1 MLEKGK
7 ISVWQAAIVTL
18 AFALGTGI
26 FVLPAFEI
34 NWARED
40 AWLIQILITFP
51 SLVLVLIVD
60 KLGRKFP
67 GQTIVQYS
75 ETILG
80 KYLGKLIG
88 FAVTLFF
95 FWTGS
100 VILYELAAFL
110 ASAVMPETPIIV
122 FLSITGLLIAYTV
135 YNGLE
140 TVSRLHAW
148 FIPITAASLILIM
161 LLASKE
167 MNLNY
172 FRPFLANGIAPVLRG
187 ARTSNS
193 YHGCMIL
200 ALAMLIPYVNQPNNS
215 VRKPYLYAVLI
226 LSFLYGLN
234 TAGSLAVFGPFEG
247 GRISLPT
254 VNLVKMIN
262 IADIIQRIEV
272 LLILNWVGAV
282 FTMSTGWFY
291 FSVLGTAQLFNV
303 KKYQSLV
310 IPMIILYIGVA
321 LFNYQSYP
329 MFVDYVDGIWAPYAA
344 IHEFLIPPFLLL
356 VAVIRGL
363 GVKTKSKSQGVK
375 QI

>member
-1 MLEKGK
+1 MLEKGR
-7 ISVWQAAIVTL
+7 ISLGQAAII
-18 AFALGTGI
+18 ASSFAIGTGI

-40 AWLIQILITFP
+40 AWMIQILVTFP
-51 SLVLVLIVD
+51 SLILVFIVD

-75 ETILG
+75 EAILG
-80 KYLGKLIG
+80 KYLGKVFG
-88 FAVTLFF
+88 FAVTLWF

-110 ASAVMPETPIIV
+110 VSAVLPETPMMV

-140 TVSRLHAW
+140 TLGRLHVW
-148 FIPITAASLILIM
+148 FIPITVGSLILIV
-161 LLASKE
+161 LLVSKE
-167 MNLNY
+167 MNLDY
-172 FRPFLANGIAPVLRG
+172 FRPFLANGIAPVIRG

-200 ALAMLIPYVNQPNNS
+200 AMAMLIPYVNKPS
-215 VRKPYLYAVLI
+215 KIRKPYIYAVIACSLV
-226 LSFLYGLN
+226 YGIN
-234 TAGSLAVFGPFEG
+234 TVGCLAVFGPFEG

-254 VNLVKMIN
+254 VKLVKMIN

-282 FTMSTGWFY
+282 FTMSTAWFY
-291 FSVLGTAQLFNV
+291 FTVLGTAQLFNF
-303 KKYQSLV
+303 KKYQFLV
-310 IPMIILYIGVA
+310 FPMIILYVGVA
-321 LFNYQSYP
+321 ALNYRSYP
-329 MFVDYVDGIWAPYAA
+329 MFVDYVDRIWAPYAA
-344 IHEFLIPPFLLL
+344 AHEFLLPAFLLL
-356 VAVIRGL
+356 VAVIRRL
-363 GVKTKSKSQGVK
+363 GVKPGTKSQGVK
-375 QI
+375 QS

>member
-1 MLEKGK
+1 MLEKGR
-7 ISVWQAAIVTL
+7 ISVGQAAIIAF

-40 AWLIQILITFP
+40 AWLVQILITIP
-51 SLVLVLIVD
+51 ILILVLIVD

-67 GQTIVQYS
+67 EQTIVQYS

-80 KYLGKLIG
+80 KYLGKVIG

-110 ASAVMPETPIIV
+110 VSCLMPDTPMSV

-140 TVSRLHAW
+140 TIGRLHVW
-148 FIPITAASLILIM
+148 FIPITIGSLIIIT
-161 LLASKE
+161 LLVSKE
-167 MNLNY
+167 MDLNH

-200 ALAMLIPYVNQPNNS
+200 ALAMLIPYVNQPH
-215 VRKPYLYAVLI
+215 RGKKAYLYAVII
-226 LSFLYGLN
+226 LSLIYGLN
-234 TAGSLAVFGPFEG
+234 TAGCLAVFGPFEG
-247 GRISLPT
+247 GRISFPT
-254 VNLVKMIN
+254 VKLVKMIN

-272 LLILNWVGAV
+272 LLVLIWVGAV
-282 FTMSTGWFY
+282 FTMSTAWFY
-291 FSVLGTAQLFNV
+291 FSVLGTAQLFNF
-303 KKYQSLV
+303 KKYQLLV
-310 IPMIILYIGVA
+310 IPMIALYIGVSA
-321 LFNYQSYP
+321 LNYRSYP
-329 MFVDYVDGIWAPYAA
+329 MFVDYVDRIWAPYAA
-344 IHEFLIPPFLLL
+344 VHEFLIPPFLLL

-363 GVKTKSKSQGVK
+363 GVKNGIKSQGAK
-375 QI
+375 QS

>member
-1 MLEKGK
+1 MPEKGR
-7 ISVWQAAIVTL
+7 ISLGQAAII
-18 AFALGTGI
+18 ASSFALGTGI

-40 AWLIQILITFP
+40 AWLIQVLVTFP
-51 SLVLVLIVD
+51 SLILVFIVD

-67 GQTIVQYS
+67 GQTIIQYS

-80 KYLGKLIG
+80 KYLGKVFG

-110 ASAVMPETPIIV
+110 VSAVIPETPMMV
-122 FLSITGLLIAYTV
+122 FLIVSGLLIAYTV

-140 TVSRLHAW
+140 TIGRLHVW
-148 FIPITAASLILIM
+148 FIPITVFSLIFIV
-161 LLASKE
+161 LLACKE

-172 FRPFLANGIAPVLRG
+172 FQPFLANGIAPVIRG

-200 ALAMLIPYVNQPNNS
+200 AMAMLTPYINKPGKI
-215 VRKPYLYAVLI
+215 RKSYIYAVIVCSLV
-226 LSFLYGLN
+226 YGIN
-234 TAGSLAVFGPFEG
+234 TVGCLAVFGPFEG
-247 GRISLPT
+247 GRVSMPT
-254 VNLVKMIN
+254 IELVKMIN

-282 FTMSTGWFY
+282 FTMSTAWFY
-291 FSVLGTAQLFNV
+291 FSVLGTAQLFNL
-303 KKYQSLV
+303 KKYQFLV
-310 IPMIILYIGVA
+310 FPMILGYIGVA
-321 LFNYQSYP
+321 ALNYRSYP
-329 MFVDYVDGIWAPYAA
+329 VFVDYIDRIWAPYAA
-344 IHEFLIPPFLLL
+344 VHEFLLPAFLLL
-356 VAVIRGL
+356 VAIIRRRGI
-363 GVKTKSKSQGVK
+363 KTDTKSQGV
-375 QI
+375 